1 MSQPFISRLPHLHP
15 LYRCG
20 VTDATYTAYRRAVDH
35 FLHDCNLDYLY
46 LRRLTANSIDQRFA
60 AWIEGQYNRHGTRA
74 IQRSENARNG
84 LHIFFPKTRRQL
96 TRADVALRSWRRQ
109 KNTVSYP
116 PIPRNVATLLAARL
130 ARRGQL
136 HAALAV
142 LLSFDC
148 YLRINECLQ
157 LRRSDIRI
165 PVDHRLGE
173 PYQHCAL
180 FLRKTKTGKNLS
192 VEVYDPAIA
201 RLLHRCFL
209 SLPHADSRLFSFSE
223 AAFRESHVKG
233 TLDQMGLSHLHF
245 VPHSFRHGG
254 ATHDFVI
261 RRRSAEYVR
270 NRGRWR
276 SQQSADRYMQ
286 QLAAV
291 DLTFTIPAD
300 VDQLGAT
307 FWSQLE
313 VVMDSA
319 ADDAGWSKLP
329 PLPESLSAGR
339 R

>member
-1 MSQPFISRLPHLHP
+1 MSQPYISRLPHLHS
-15 LYRCG
+15 LYRGG
-20 VTDATYTAYRRAVDH
+20 VAYATYSAYRRAVDH
-35 FLHDCNLDYLY
+35 FMRDCNLEYPY
-46 LRRLTANSIDQRFA
+46 LRRLTVNSIDRRFA
-60 AWIEGQYNRHGTRA
+60 AWIEGQYDQHGTRA

-84 LHIFFPKTRRQL
+84 LHIFVPKTRRRL

-130 ARRGQL
+130 ARCGQL

-157 LRRSDIRI
+157 LRRSDVRI

-173 PYQHCAL
+173 PYKHCAL

-201 RLLHRCFL
+201 RLLHRYFL
-209 SLPHADSRLFSFSE
+209 SLPHADTRLFAFSE
-223 AAFRESHVKG
+223 AAFRQSHVKG
-233 TLDQMGLSHLHF
+233 MLDQMGLGHLHF

-254 ATHDFVI
+254 ATHDFVS
-261 RRRSAEYVR
+261 RRKSPEYVR

-319 ADDAGWSKLP
+319 ADDAGWPKLP
-329 PLPESLSAGR
+329 PLTESLSAGR